1 MPKLLNSFRA
11 RLVLLLVVL
20 LGLTLGVQYYVNL
33 RSVRR
38 NAHMIVEQEQAIM
51 AGVAL
56 GVSSIYNEKYLD
68 QRRSDLR
75 EPVFDENT
83 GRVKNILLVNSDG
96 FVEDSLVAAYSPR
109 YNEHKTK
116 TFVHLKDVPI
126 PPLSPAVD
134 LPDLNENL
142 PPWFK
147 GSAPSR
153 PGEPGA
159 FYVPVETN
167 KGRWYIIVVLDSANT
182 LTNILERQAFRS
194 ALYTLLL
201 LLGTTLVTGLFV
213 WRFTRPIKDLS
224 VAARRVAN
232 GDFDVRVPT
241 DQSDEMGAL
250 AAAFNEMIARLE
262 RMRELESQLHQVEKA
277 AVVGRLAAAIAH
289 EIRNPLNYI
298 NLTLDHLRSS
308 FAPEDP
314 SKRETFERL
323 ANQLKSEVARINR
336 HITDF
341 LKYSRPSALELEP
354 LDLRSEAEDAMRV
367 ISAQAAESGIE
378 TSLKEE
384 NKVPLVVADK
394 DSLRSVF
401 TNLLINSL
409 EAMDGEGGSIGI
421 KLAGEAVD
429 RVRVEI
435 TDTGRGIAPEDI
447 AKIFEPYYSTKE
459 TGTGLGLAI
468 VKKAIDD
475 HGGSISVSS
484 KEGGGTTFTIML
496 PARPKDGGKAE
507 GSQNHLR

>member
-1 MPKLLNSFRA
+1 MPRLLNSFRA

-38 NAHMIVEQEQAIM
+38 NAHMLVEQEQAIM

-56 GVSSIYNEKYLD
+56 GVSSLNSKKYLD
-68 QRRSDLR
+68 EMRTDLR
-75 EPVFDENT
+75 GPVFDENT

-96 FVEDSLVAAYSPR
+96 LVEDSLVAAYSPR
-109 YNEHKTK
+109 YSDDKTTK
-116 TFVHLKDVPI
+116 SLVNVKDVPI
-126 PPLSPAVD
+126 PPLSPAVE
-134 LPDLNENL
+134 LADLNENL
-142 PPWFK
+142 PPWLK
-147 GSAPSR
+147 GSASSQ

-159 FYVPVETN
+159 FYFPIETI
-167 KGRWYIIVVLDSANT
+167 KGRKYLIVVLDSANS
-182 LTNILERQAFRS
+182 LTNLLERQASRS

-241 DQSDEMGAL
+241 DRSDEMGAL
-250 AAAFNEMIARLE
+250 ASAFNEMIARLD
-262 RMRELESQLHQVEKA
+262 RSRELESRLHQVEKA

-298 NLTLDHLRSS
+298 NLTLDHLRSA

-323 ANQLKSEVARINR
+323 ADQLKAEVARINR

-354 LDLRSEAEDAMRV
+354 LDLRAQAEDAMLV
-367 ISAQAAESGIE
+367 ISAQAAESGIQV
-378 TSLKEE
+378 SLEME
-384 NKVPLVVADK
+384 NKLPLVVADQ

-421 KLAGEAVD
+421 KLATEAPE

-435 TDTGRGIAPEDI
+435 TDTGRGIAPDDI

-475 HGGSISVSS
+475 HGGSIVVSS
-484 KEGGGTTFTIML
+484 KPDDGTTFTIIL
-496 PARPKDGGKAE
+496 PAKPEDGEGGKAE
-507 GSQNHLR
+507 G

>member
-1 MPKLLNSFRA
+1 MKMPKLLNSFRA

-56 GVSSIYNEKYLD
+56 GLISINSKKYLF

-83 GRVKNILLVNSDG
+83 GRVRNVLVVDSEGNIR
-96 FVEDSLVAAYSPR
+96 DSLIKDFAPR
-109 YNEHKTK
+109 ENADETTSYTK
-116 TFVHLKDVPI
+116 LTDVPL
-126 PPLSPAVD
+126 PRLNSAVELADENQQLPAWLNALSSPQA
-134 LPDLNENL
+134 
-142 PPWFK
+142 
-147 GSAPSR
+147 
-153 PGEPGA
+153 GEPGA
-159 FYVPVETN
+159 FYFPVETEQ
-167 KGRWYIIVVLDSANT
+167 GRWYVIVVLGSASS
-182 LTNILERQAFRS
+182 LTNILERQASRS

-201 LLGTTLVTGLFV
+201 LLATTLVTGLFV

-232 GDFDVRVPT
+232 GDFDVRVRT
-241 DQSDEMGAL
+241 DRSDEMGAL
-250 AAAFNEMIARLE
+250 ATAFNEMIARLE

-341 LKYSRPSALELEP
+341 LKYSRPTALELEP

-421 KLAGEAVD
+421 KLAVEAVD

-484 KEGGGTTFTIML
+484 KEGGGTTFTIIL
-496 PARPKDGGKAE
+496 PARPKDGGGRKDE
-507 GSQNHLR
+507 G